1 MKRLGISIYPEH
13 TTVEKDKAYIAQ
25 AHEHGFSRI
34 FTCLLSVKGPQKE
47 MIAAFKETITYA
59 KEQGMEVIVDIAPRI
74 FNQLGISYDDLS
86 FFHELGAD
94 GIRLDLG
101 FTGHEESM
109 MTYNPYG
116 LKIEINMS
124 NATPYLDQIMAYQ
137 PNLACL
143 IGSHNFYPHR
153 YTGLADA
160 HFTKCCEN
168 FKRHGIRT
176 AAFVNS
182 QAATFGPWSIVEGLC
197 TLETH
202 RDLPTVVQAKHLWAT
217 GLIDDVLIGNAYA
230 STQELEALG
239 QLLKNDKLTFNVK
252 LRNTITDLEKKI
264 VLEEPHFYRGDVS
277 DYLIRSTQSRV
288 KYRDEA
294 FKPTYTPPIHRGDVL
309 IENELYGQYKGE
321 LQIALQDMENL
332 GKTNVVG
339 RIAEDELLLLAYL
352 KPWEKFQFHDV
363 SER

>member
-1 MKRLGISIYPEH
+1 MTKRLGISIFPEH
-13 TTVEKDKAYIAQ
+13 STVEKDKAYIAQ
-25 AHEHGFSRI
+25 AHKYGFSRV
-34 FTCLLSVKGPQKE
+34 FTCLLSVKGDKNAIIE
-47 MIAAFKETITYA
+47 EFKETVTFA
-59 KEQGMEVIVDIAPRI
+59 TELGFEVIVDIAPRI

-137 PNLACL
+137 PNVACL
-143 IGSHNFYPHR
+143 IGSHNYYPHR
-153 YTGLADA
+153 YAGLSYQ
-160 HFTKCCEN
+160 HFVKCCEN
-168 FKRHGIRT
+168 FRKHGIPT
-176 AAFVNS
+176 AAFVSS
-182 QAATFGPWSIVEGLC
+182 QAATFGPWPVVEGLC
-197 TLETH
+197 TLEQH
-202 RDLPTVVQAKHLWAT
+202 RDLQVAIQAKHLFAT
-217 GLIDDVLIGNAYA
+217 GLIDDVVIANAYA
-230 STQELEALG
+230 SEAEMAALE
-239 QLLKNDKLTFNVK
+239 QVLKNDKLTFIIE
-252 LRNTITDLEKKI
+252 LENTITDLEKKI

-288 KYRDEA
+288 KYRAET
-294 FKPTYTPPIHRGDVL
+294 FKPTHTPDIRRGDIL

-321 LQIALQDMENL
+321 LQIALQDMKNS

-339 RIAEDELLLLAYL
+339 RILKDEVMLLDYLA
-352 KPWEKFQFHDV
+352 PWEKFKF
-363 SER
+363 EEGR